1 MKKYLTRLGIFP
13 TALVFTISAAVSG
26 QQTPAQPQAQQDP
39 YVVGRARPPL
49 DPGREMV
56 SMTLAQAIERALQS
70 NLALQT
76 ARLDPAIQEY
86 ELDAARAVFSP
97 VVSAT
102 VGYNNAT
109 NQSTSQLDGGART
122 VSERSTFNTSVTK
135 TFPWSGGRLI
145 ANFNNNRTE
154 TNNAFAT
161 RNPSY
166 SSQLS
171 FNYTQPLLAGL
182 KIDGQRAAL
191 ETQVILSQIVDLQLR
206 SQVENVSHQVKE
218 AYWDLRTSIEQIE
231 IQQRSLAE
239 SEQLLAETQIQ
250 VRLGRMVEL
259 QAAQAEAQVA
269 AAQQARLNA
278 EIVWRNQELAFK
290 QLLLAGADDP
300 LLNQTVNPIDIP
312 ELTAQDVDLRAA
324 IDTALRVR
332 MDIRQARQQH
342 EITQVNLKVSR
353 SNALPD
359 LNLSAGYALAGVGG
373 NLFNRSGLGGAPI
386 LVDAGGYRDGLHS
399 ILYFETPTWNLQLNG
414 SYPIGTN
421 PAKVDLERARLQLRQ
436 SELSLKTQELN
447 VITEVTAAGLAVR
460 NSFLQVEA
468 ARKSREASERNLAG
482 ERLRL
487 SVGLG
492 RPFEVVSAQNSVTLA
507 RLAELRAIMTHMN
520 AIANFERVKRVGN

>member
-13 TALVFTISAAVSG
+13 TALVFTMSAAVSG

-86 ELDAARAVFSP
+86 AVDAARAAFSP

-122 VSERSTFNTSVTK
+122 TSARTTFNSSVAK
-135 TFPWSGGRLI
+135 TFPWSGGRLV

-182 KIDGQRAAL
+182 QIDNQRAAL
-191 ETQVILSQIVDLQLR
+191 ESQVILSEIVDLELR
-206 SQVENVSHQVKE
+206 SATENVTHQVKE
-218 AYWDLRTSIEQIE
+218 AYWDLRTAIEQIE
-231 IQQRSLAE
+231 IQRRSLAE
-239 SEQLLAETQIQ
+239 AEQLLADTRLQ

-269 AAQQARLNA
+269 AAQQSLLNA
-278 EIVWRNQELAFK
+278 EIVWRNQELSLK

-300 LLNQTVNPIDIP
+300 LLNQTVNPVDVP
-312 ELTAQDVDLRAA
+312 ELTAQEVDLRAA
-324 IDTALRVR
+324 VDTALRAR
-332 MDIRQARQQH
+332 MDIRRTRQQH
-342 EITQVNLKVSR
+342 EVTLLNLKVSR

-373 NLFNRSGLGGAPI
+373 NLFDRSGLGGTPVLI
-386 LVDAGGYRDGLHS
+386 DAGGYTQGLES
-399 ILYFETPTWNLQLNG
+399 IVYFRTPTWNLQLNG
-414 SYPIGTN
+414 SYPIGHN
-421 PAKVDLERARLQLRQ
+421 PGKNDLERARLQLRQ
-436 SELSLKTQELN
+436 SELALKTQELGI
-447 VITEVTAAGLAVR
+447 ITEVTAAGPAVR

-482 ERLRL
+482 ERTRL

-492 RPFEVVSAQNSVTLA
+492 RPF
-507 RLAELRAIMTHMN
+507 
-520 AIANFERVKRVGN
+520 